1 MWNLNESRNTT
12 EKKPFCWTFVMS
24 RKGGS
29 ECNPSC
35 RVGYVPSSQV
45 YASSSNLISFLKE
58 IFFDNCSFVFADLQA
73 LGNRIHSQIITTKI
87 SRISS
92 VSHSIYK
99 NKPGFMQVTKGILLI
114 ILIIR
119 EYHEKTGF
127 VVGFKPA
134 GGIR

>member
-1 MWNLNESRNTT
+1 MNSETLR
-12 EKKPFCWTFVMS
+12 KKTILLKIVMS

-73 LGNRIHSQIITTKI
+73 LGNRTFTNN
-87 SRISS
+87 
-92 VSHSIYK
+92 
-99 NKPGFMQVTKGILLI
+99 NKKDFPDF
-114 ILIIR
+114 IR
-119 EYHEKTGF
+119 LTQYL
-127 VVGFKPA
+127 
-134 GGIR
+134 